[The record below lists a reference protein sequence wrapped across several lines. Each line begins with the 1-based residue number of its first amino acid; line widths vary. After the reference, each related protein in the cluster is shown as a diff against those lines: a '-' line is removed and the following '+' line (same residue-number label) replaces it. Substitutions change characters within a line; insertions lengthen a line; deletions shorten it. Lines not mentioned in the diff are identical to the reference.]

1 MKRYLSFILIY
12 CACTGAAFPQQTDPP
27 APSVIYVATALNHLT
42 ILEFHEPVTMAAAG
56 SSDFQIE
63 RQENKVF
70 VKPMKSGASTDLFV
84 WTASR
89 RFAYELETTQEVK
102 SKNFAIDNAPS
113 PAAHLVVSPSTDQL
127 ADLMLTRAFLGT
139 VEITSVNTRPSK
151 NRVGVRVE
159 QVFRTRSSVYI
170 HYTIEN
176 NSKSSYHVAATSAY
190 QVQGDHSS
198 ISLSSLAHKQLDPR
212 LLEKLVSTQNVS
224 LPIAHAESAAEDLAP
239 GEATQGVGINLSF
252 NKAIERRM
260 ADNVSPYPLPLA
272 GHDRS
277 RYLRVFGQEP
287 RFWGKMLS
295 WAKPPKA
302 PFTEFHKLGYRLSSY
317 AAQLS
322 SFAHTHTISI
332 SHCFILVAI
341 CRSGGVI

>member
-1 MKRYLSFILIY
+1 
-12 CACTGAAFPQQTDPP
+12 
-27 APSVIYVATALNHLT
+27 VATALNHLT

-102 SKNFAIDNAPS
+102 KMNFAIDNLAPV
-113 PAAHLVVSPSTDQL
+113 PATHLVVSPSTDQL

-139 VEITSVNTRPSK
+139 VEITSVNTRTPK
-151 NRVGVRVE
+151 NQVGVRVE

-176 NSKSSYHVAATSAY
+176 NSKSSYHVAAPSAY
-190 QVQGDHSS
+190 QVQGNHLS
-198 ISLSSLAHKQLDPR
+198 ISLSTFAHQQLDPR
-212 LLEKLVSTQNVS
+212 LLEKLVGTQNVS

-239 GEATQGVGINLSF
+239 GEATQGV
-252 NKAIERRM
+252 
-260 ADNVSPYPLPLA
+260 
-272 GHDRS
+272 
-277 RYLRVFGQEP
+277 
-287 RFWGKMLS
+287 
-295 WAKPPKA
+295 
-302 PFTEFHKLGYRLSSY
+302 
-317 AAQLS
+317 
-322 SFAHTHTISI
+322 
-332 SHCFILVAI
+332 VAI
-341 CRSGGVI
+341 RQDLNSPAIVHLVFEGGVKATFVL

>member
-1 MKRYLSFILIY
+1 MKRFLSLILICSA
-12 CACTGAAFPQQTDPP
+12 CAGAAFPQQTDPP
-27 APSVIYVATALNHLT
+27 ASSVVHVATALNHLT

-102 SKNFAIDNAPS
+102 NMNFAIDNAVPT
-113 PAAHLVVSPSTDQL
+113 PAVHLVVSPSTDQL

-139 VEITSVNTRPSK
+139 VEITSVNTRPPK
-151 NRVGVRVE
+151 NQVGVRVE

-176 NSKSSYHVAATSAY
+176 NSKSSYHVAAPSAY
-190 QVQGDHSS
+190 QVQGNHSS

-212 LLEKLVSTQNVS
+212 LLGKLVSAQNVS

-239 GEATQGVGINLSF
+239 GEATQGV
-252 NKAIERRM
+252 
-260 ADNVSPYPLPLA
+260 
-272 GHDRS
+272 
-277 RYLRVFGQEP
+277 
-287 RFWGKMLS
+287 
-295 WAKPPKA
+295 
-302 PFTEFHKLGYRLSSY
+302 
-317 AAQLS
+317 
-322 SFAHTHTISI
+322 
-332 SHCFILVAI
+332 VAI
-341 CRSGGVI
+341 RQDLNSPAIVHLVFEGGVKATFVL